1 MPVQSVRE
9 TQQGRAQRLLDTT
22 CDALGQRSV
31 AILDAKQPEADF
43 SRWNA
48 AVREVVALAGPQFVA
63 ALDATVDIE
72 GVQGRDVTGSGKVGT
87 GWQARGREKC
97 VRACSRSPAFCPEK
111 CFPSPKLRRKGPQNS
126 SKAAFVSVPGSWVG
140 VLAIVH

>member
-1 MPVQSVRE
+1 MSVQSVRE

-63 ALDATVDIE
+63 ALDATVDI
-72 GVQGRDVTGSGKVGT
+72 
-87 GWQARGREKC
+87 
-97 VRACSRSPAFCPEK
+97 PAP
-111 CFPSPKLRRKGPQNS
+111 PDPL
-126 SKAAFVSVPGSWVG
+126 
-140 VLAIVH
+140 